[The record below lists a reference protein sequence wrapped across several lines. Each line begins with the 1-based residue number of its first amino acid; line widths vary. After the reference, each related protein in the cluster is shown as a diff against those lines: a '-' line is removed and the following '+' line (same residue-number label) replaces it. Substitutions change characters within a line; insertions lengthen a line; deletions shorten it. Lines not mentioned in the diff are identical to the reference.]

1 MDVSFWILEWRCG
14 LSLIGRGGRSKKKG
28 SGNVQSAQKEY
39 CCEGDLL
46 PYGEAEAPYRD
57 HGEH

>member
-1 MDVSFWILEWRCG
+1 MRVELDRKGWEKQ
-14 LSLIGRGGRSKKKG
+14 KKKG